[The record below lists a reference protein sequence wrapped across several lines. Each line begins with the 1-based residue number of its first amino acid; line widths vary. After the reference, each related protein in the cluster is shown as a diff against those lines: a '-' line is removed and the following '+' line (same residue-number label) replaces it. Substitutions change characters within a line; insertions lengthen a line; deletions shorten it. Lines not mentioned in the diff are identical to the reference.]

1 MSKPVIGGFFVSKK
15 VKATIYVVGVL
26 WIAVMSQLLVNRIF
40 TSDTRIMD
48 AFVDTDTNI
57 EESKLNLVVDYGE
70 GFLLNDQREEV
81 LKSLADA
88 VGVKDYKMKTE
99 TTKETV
105 NIKVQEKTRKKDT
118 SIEFVTLSKDQGKKT
133 SYHHFVLLEMKLN
146 KDFDKVIQ
154 MKKAAE
160 KYVSKWGAKDYQ
172 CIIKFSG
179 SYQGQLSQKA
189 IDGNVSGL
197 LKNLQARKVDS
208 VKSENFYSVY
218 AYTGLVKDYI
228 KADGKRIN
236 INVVVTYNEEED
248 KTELCL
254 ATPVLNED
262 Y

>member
-15 VKATIYVVGVL
+15 VKATIYIVGVL
-26 WIAVMSQLLVNRIF
+26 WVAVMSQLLVNRIF
-40 TSDTRIMD
+40 TSDARIMD

-57 EESKLNLVVDYGE
+57 EESKLNIVADYGN
-70 GFLLNDQREEV
+70 GYLLKDQKEEV
-81 LKSLADA
+81 LRRLADTA
-88 VGVKDYKMKTE
+88 GIKEYKMKTE
-99 TTKETV
+99 TTKDTV
-105 NIKVQEKTRKKDT
+105 NIKLHEKTKKKDT
-118 SIEFVTLSKDQGKKT
+118 SIEFITLSKEQGKKT
-133 SYHHFVLLEMKLN
+133 SYHHFVLLEMKLSRE
-146 KDFDKVIQ
+146 FDKVIEI
-154 MKKAAE
+154 KKAAE
-160 KYVSKWGAKDYQ
+160 KYVSKWGAKEYQ
-172 CIIKFSG
+172 CIVKFSG
-179 SYQGQLSQKA
+179 SYQGQLSQKD
-189 IDGNVSGL
+189 IDGHVGGL

-208 VKSENFYSVY
+208 VRSDNFYSVY